1 MIALVKAIWSG
12 ISVRREWL
20 TLLAVAAAGAWLY
33 VQYEQVRRDRD
44 AWSRWA
50 STACAFVDAPI
61 AVDVGAPRRTDACT
75 VRLGALASFERETLA
90 ESNRALA
97 AHQAADRARMQ
108 GDAARAGADA
118 RTAREALAAM
128 EKENDRI
135 DQDRVSGPWFDAL
148 NRVAGLRRTPD
159 GAPGAGRDR
168 VAAR

>member
-12 ISVRREWL
+12 ILVRREWL

-61 AVDVGAPRRTDACT
+61 VFDVGAPRRTDACT
-75 VRLGALASFERETLA
+75 VRLGALASFERETLS
-90 ESNRALA
+90 ESNHVLA
-97 AHQAADRARMQ
+97 EHQAAERARAQ

-118 RTAREALAAM
+118 AHARETLAAM
-128 EKENDRI
+128 EKQNDRI
-135 DQDRVSGPWFDAL
+135 EQDRVGGPWFDAL
-148 NRVAGLRRTPD
+148 NRLAGLRREPD
-159 GAPGAGRDR
+159 APAAGGDR

>member
-1 MIALVKAIWSG
+1 MIALVKALRSAITA
-12 ISVRREWL
+12 RREWL
-20 TLLAVAAAGAWLY
+20 TLLAVAGVGAWLY

-61 AVDVGAPRRTDACT
+61 AADAGMVRRADACT
-75 VRLGALASFERETLA
+75 VRLGMLARFERETLA

-97 AHQAADRARMQ
+97 AHQAGERARME

-118 RTAREALAAM
+118 RTGREALAAM

-148 NRVAGLRRTPD
+148 NRVAGLRRAPD
-159 GAPGAGRDR
+159 GTPGPGRDR